1 VRVTRIEDA
10 HWPNTGSSRHTR
22 GLVQFRRHCA
32 SAMADRWTCLTIL
45 RRLGYLDSM
54 RRREQD
60 HGCPS
65 FAAAKALEEERKRI
79 VLKLA
84 MLCCKGF
91 EVW

>member
-1 VRVTRIEDA
+1 
-10 HWPNTGSSRHTR
+10 
-22 GLVQFRRHCA
+22 
-32 SAMADRWTCLTIL
+32 
-45 RRLGYLDSM
+45 M